1 MQPTFHITAKATA
14 DSSKRILLV
23 DVLRAFALF
32 GIIINHIT
40 MSYLAGPSPAGN
52 EQFNIF
58 SPLDGALNTG
68 SFILTFGKFFTIFSF
83 LFGLSFAIQLSS
95 AERKEG
101 FFTVRFLWRLVIL
114 FAIGSNTGFRKLFL

>member
-1 MQPTFHITAKATA
+1 MQPTLHPAKAA
-14 DSSKRILLV
+14 AASERILLV

-68 SFILTFGKFFTIFSF
+68 SFMLTFGKFFTIFSF
-83 LFGLSFAIQLSS
+83 LFWFKLRHSAKQCGKERRLFYSTISMAAGYSFCY
-95 AERKEG
+95 
-101 FFTVRFLWRLVIL
+101 RLC
-114 FAIGSNTGFRKLFL
+114 S